1 MVLVKG
7 WIQSMIFFVR
17 KAIQNLIKHNPKP
30 HSYLHGYIEF
40 KANVSKCMEK
50 LNSNISAVYFLAH
63 IHSTIWDSKI
73 FFFSLYSLRKQNH
86 LTKLCH
92 FRHVRFTISFHDI
105 VLQFLHSLVF
115 MLELNTTHKRHSPA
129 GHHMSFHY
137 NYPYNPYIDCGP
149 LSSSNYFTVQVSTV

>member
-1 MVLVKG
+1 MPSKT
-7 WIQSMIFFVR
+7 SF
-17 KAIQNLIKHNPKP
+17 AIP
-30 HSYLHGYIEF
+30 YLTI
-40 KANVSKCMEK
+40 
-50 LNSNISAVYFLAH
+50 LNSKQVFQNARKKCIATSVLFIFQPIFILQSE
-63 IHSTIWDSKI
+63 IQKS

-149 LSSSNYFTVQVSTV
+149 LSSSNYFTVQV